1 MFYICD
7 LSRAEEDI
15 KETLVQDKAELSR
28 AIETNLEDT
37 TKAVVMLRK
46 ELNDGI
52 GSEKEQRKSQETQL
66 KANLESLQVMEA
78 SLLLLQLQIYQLCT
92 YLVGCIV
99 YITALFLLP
108 YPLFFKTPP
117 NEHSIY
123 TLTSYH
129 FGQIHPNPY
138 PVTG

>member
-1 MFYICD
+1 MFYICEF
-7 LSRAEEDI
+7 SRAEEDI

-66 KANLESLQVMEA
+66 KANLESLQVVKV
-78 SLLLLQLQIYQLCT
+78 SHSCSS
-92 YLVGCIV
+92 
-99 YITALFLLP
+99 
-108 YPLFFKTPP
+108 FK
-117 NEHSIY
+117 Y
-123 TLTSYH
+123 TRFVH
-129 FGQIHPNPY
+129 I
-138 PVTG
+138 

>member
-1 MFYICD
+1 MFYIYE

-66 KANLESLQVMEA
+66 KANLESLQVVKA
-78 SLLLLQLQIYQLCT
+78 S
-92 YLVGCIV
+92 
-99 YITALFLLP
+99 
-108 YPLFFKTPP
+108 
-117 NEHSIY
+117 S
-123 TLTSYH
+123 
-129 FGQIHPNPY
+129 
-138 PVTG
+138 

>member
-52 GSEKEQRKSQETQL
+52 VSEKEQRKSQETQL
-66 KANLESLQVMEA
+66 KANLESLQVVKV
-78 SLLLLQLQIYQLCT
+78 S
-92 YLVGCIV
+92 
-99 YITALFLLP
+99 
-108 YPLFFKTPP
+108 
-117 NEHSIY
+117 S
-123 TLTSYH
+123 
-129 FGQIHPNPY
+129 
-138 PVTG
+138 